1 MCYGV
6 ENARAVRIEP
16 AVETLSPSPIR
27 CFQVSPARD
36 TRYTLYVD
44 GEGGASATQSLV
56 VRVRARPAPPTPP
69 PPEERLIT
77 LFAAAASE
85 VAAGQAVTVCYGVR
99 NAASVRLEPGARALE
114 PAERQCLNL
123 QPAATT
129 TYTLVVSGASGRT
142 DREELLIHVK

>member
-1 MCYGV
+1 M

-16 AVETLSPSPIR
+16 AVETLSPSPVR
-27 CFQVSPARD
+27 CFPVGPARD

-44 GEGGASATQSLV
+44 GEGGTPVSQSLV
-56 VRVRARPAPPTPP
+56 VRVRARPARQTPSASQ
-69 PPEERLIT
+69 ERLIT

-99 NAASVRLEPGARALE
+99 NATSVRLEPGARALE
-114 PAERQCLNL
+114 PAERRCLSL

-129 TYTLVVSGASGRT
+129 TYSLVVSGAGGRT
-142 DREELLIHVK
+142 DREDLLIQVK